1 MIRVLLYSH
10 FLLKEIKL
18 TSLRWSAQEDA
29 ADEDDALGIAVAKVK
44 TKVISQIIKKNV
56 IENIV
61 PIIIAMKHL
70 VSLILNN
77 N

>member
-1 MIRVLLYSH
+1 MLLYSH